1 MKTLDYYIKEALIK
15 KDTQVDM
22 TPFGHSN
29 DDPRYKRKTTIKK
42 GDADYILYCVNLG
55 KMTPSGKTGYN
66 DVNIWEE
73 FKDSDICLGFYGRS
87 FLITPKDSNKTN
99 DKVLCVDN
107 FTLKKLPGALESV
120 QAVSKCDIDDFK
132 EVYKKTYPSLC
143 TRPQRAFG
151 KTIDGLPWSKRM
163 GQIYLVKK
171 IEK

>member
-1 MKTLDYYIKEALIK
+1 MQSLSQFINEALIK

-29 DDPRYKRKTTIKK
+29 NDPRYKRKTTIKK
-42 GDADYILYCVNLG
+42 GNADYILYCVNLG

-73 FKDSDICLGFYGRS
+73 FKDLDICLGFYGRS
-87 FLITPKDSNKTN
+87 FLIVPKDSIKPN

-120 QAVSKCDIDDFK
+120 QAVSKCDIDDFRD
-132 EVYKKTYPSLC
+132 VFRKTWPSRC
-143 TRPQRAFG
+143 KRPSYQFG
-151 KTIDGLPWSKRM
+151 KKSDGLPWQRM